1 MLNLFKKED
10 PLLKSHVKNLI
21 EVAMSDGH
29 FDETEYDLLL
39 KIVRRHKVGKSFI
52 EKIRKN
58 MDSVTFAMPPTDVE
72 RYDQIF
78 DLITMVM
85 ADGAIDHNE
94 IRVCNKYA
102 EKLGFDK
109 RLVEELVYSISSNI
123 SMGHTI
129 EETKQRIKFML
140 KT

>member
-1 MLNLFKKED
+1 MISLFKKDD
-10 PLLKSHVKNLI
+10 PAIKSHIKNLL

-39 KIVRRHKVGKSFI
+39 KIAKRHKVGKPFI
-52 EKIRKN
+52 EKVRKI
-58 MDSVTFAMPPTDVE
+58 MDSVEFVMPKTDAE

-109 RLVEELVYSISSNI
+109 RVVEELVYSISSNI

-129 EETKQRIKFML
+129 EETKKRINFML
-140 KT
+140 KG